1 MLELL
6 NRGIDPNI
14 RTYQKETAAKIAR
27 QYGHEGSSHR
37 TRPSLTAETAADIA
51 KVVTAAVH
59 AKIDTQDTIA
69 AALVSVANNSP
80 SPRSLE
86 CSSFS
91 VIGSQTG
98 EAAAVDSPPAALSRK
113 TSAELPRHST
123 ELPDM
128 L

>member
-1 MLELL
+1 M
-6 NRGIDPNI
+6 
-14 RTYQKETAAKIAR
+14 
-27 QYGHEGSSHR
+27 
-37 TRPSLTAETAADIA
+37 
-51 KVVTAAVH
+51 TAAVH
-59 AKIDTQDTIA
+59 AKIDTQATVA

-91 VIGSQTG
+91 VIGHQNSTG
-98 EAAAVDSPPAALSRK
+98 ETVADSPPAALSRNS
-113 TSAELPRHST
+113 SAELPRHST